1 MTQGFGQR
9 EIWAERSLE
18 KSSRELKMLRKVIE
32 QYKDDPKG
40 RAKMLKK
47 MKKYWNSN
55 IAAVKSLDYK
65 PKGKDWSLS
74 EELAQDIAAIQE
86 QFKNSEDPREEVDVE
101 SIDSLTDEDMSRIRD
116 MLDKHRE
123 GEGNGDG
130 NQSAPEIQSLSPHG
144 EDS

>member
-18 KSSRELKMLRKVIE
+18 KSSRELKMLRRVIE
-32 QYKDDPKG
+32 KYKDDPQG

-65 PKGKDWSLS
+65 PKGKDWTLS
-74 EELAQDIAAIQE
+74 EELAEDIAAIQE
-86 QFKNSEDPREEVDVE
+86 QFKNGEDTREEVDVE
-101 SIDSLTDEDMSRIRD
+101 SVDNLTEEDMSRIRD
-116 MLDKHRE
+116 MLDKHS
-123 GEGNGDG
+123 GSTDG
-130 NQSAPEIQSLSPHG
+130 NQPTSEIQPLSPHG

>member
-1 MTQGFGQR
+1 MAQGFGPR

-18 KSSRELKMLRKVIE
+18 KSSRELKMLRRVIE

-55 IAAVKSLDYK
+55 LAAVKSLDYK
-65 PKGKDWSLS
+65 PQGNNWSLN
-74 EELAQDIAAIQE
+74 EELVEDIAAIQE
-86 QFKNSEDPREEVDVE
+86 QFKNHEDSREEEGAE
-101 SIDSLTDEDMSRIRD
+101 SIDNLTESDMSRIRD
-116 MLDKHRE
+116 MLSKQS
-123 GEGNGDG
+123 GSTDG
-130 NQSAPEIQSLSPHG
+130 NQPASEIQPLSPHG

>member
-1 MTQGFGQR
+1 MAQGFGPR

-18 KSSRELKMLRKVIE
+18 KSSRELKMLRRVIE

-55 IAAVKSLDYK
+55 LAAVKSLDYK
-65 PKGKDWSLS
+65 PKGKDWTLS
-74 EELAQDIAAIQE
+74 QELAEDIAAIQE
-86 QFKNSEDPREEVDVE
+86 QFKNSEDPREEEGVE
-101 SIDSLTDEDMSRIRD
+101 SIDSLTEEDMSRIRD
-116 MLDKHRE
+116 MLSKQSE
-123 GEGNGDG
+123 ESSVNG

>member
-1 MTQGFGQR
+1 MAQGFGPR

-18 KSSRELKMLRKVIE
+18 KSSRELKMLRRVIE

-55 IAAVKSLDYK
+55 LAAVKSLDYK
-65 PKGKDWSLS
+65 PQGNNWSLN
-74 EELAQDIAAIQE
+74 EGLVEDIAAIQE
-86 QFKNSEDPREEVDVE
+86 QFKNHEDSREEEGSE
-101 SIDSLTDEDMSRIRD
+101 SIDNLTESDMSRIRD
-116 MLDKHRE
+116 MLSKQS
-123 GEGNGDG
+123 GSTDG
-130 NQSAPEIQSLSPHG
+130 NQPASEIQPLSPHG